1 MEEATGGPPYEP
13 PYDPIMI
20 RDYILCKGGGD
31 LDKLQV
37 IKIASIAYGYVLAM
51 TNKRLF
57 RGGVEAWAYGP
68 VVPAIYETLKEYNG
82 RIGELPYSAT
92 GFGNDA
98 GIDSSLA
105 YIEARLTDQVRVI
118 LGAVVERY
126 GRLSGSE
133 LHRLTHIKGSPW
145 EKSYRRGEQHT
156 PIPDEVIR
164 GYYEGL
170 AG

>member
-1 MEEATGGPPYEP
+1 MDGATGGPPYEP

-82 RIGELPYSAT
+82 RIGEAAVLCDGVRRRCRDRLEPCIHRGEAHGPGT
-92 GFGNDA
+92 GDTRG
-98 GIDSSLA
+98 
-105 YIEARLTDQVRVI
+105 
-118 LGAVVERY
+118 
-126 GRLSGSE
+126 
-133 LHRLTHIKGSPW
+133 
-145 EKSYRRGEQHT
+145 RRGKIWQALRTRAPQADAHQG
-156 PIPDEVIR
+156 IPVGKVVQEGRAAHADPRRADEAV
-164 GYYEGL
+164 L
-170 AG
+170 

>member
-1 MEEATGGPPYEP
+1 MDGASKGPPYEP

-57 RGGVEAWAYGP
+57 RGGIEAWAYGP

-82 RIGELPYSAT
+82 RIGEIPYSMT
-92 GFGNDA
+92 RSCDGA
-98 GIDSSLA
+98 GMDSHLASL
-105 YIEARLTDQVRVI
+105 EAGLTDQIRVI
-118 LGAVVERY
+118 LGAVVDRY
-126 GRLSGSE
+126 RRLSGPE
-133 LHRLTHIKGSPW
+133 LLRLTHIKGSPW

-164 GYYEGL
+164 GYYAGL